1 MIKGLYS
8 AASAMIA
15 NLARQST
22 LSHNI
27 SNMDT
32 PGFKEILVSLE
43 DWEKVPVIYPPGNTP
58 PDDAQFIG
66 DLGLGVDATTDITD
80 FAQGGMRQTNQ
91 PYDFSIQGA
100 GFFRIQTPDGERYT
114 RDGRF
119 SRDVNG
125 NLVTIDGFQVL
136 DDAGQVI
143 NLPEGNPAVSTDG
156 SMTVNGQVIAKLGLA
171 GFENPETELK
181 RELPNT
187 FTAEGGSTS
196 PTVGTIQQGYLEMSN
211 ANPTQLMTQMVAV
224 ARAYE
229 AAQQMVK
236 VQDDLLG
243 RTISRLG
250 SF

>member
-1 MIKGLYS
+1 
-8 AASAMIA
+8 
-15 NLARQST
+15 
-22 LSHNI
+22 
-27 SNMDT
+27 
-32 PGFKEILVSLE
+32 
-43 DWEKVPVIYPPGNTP
+43 
-58 PDDAQFIG
+58 
-66 DLGLGVDATTDITD
+66 
-80 FAQGGMRQTNQ
+80 
-91 PYDFSIQGA
+91 
-100 GFFRIQTPDGERYT
+100 
-114 RDGRF
+114 
-119 SRDVNG
+119 
-125 NLVTIDGFQVL
+125 
-136 DDAGQVI
+136 
-143 NLPEGNPAVSTDG
+143 
-156 SMTVNGQVIAKLGLA
+156 MTVNGQVIAKLGLA